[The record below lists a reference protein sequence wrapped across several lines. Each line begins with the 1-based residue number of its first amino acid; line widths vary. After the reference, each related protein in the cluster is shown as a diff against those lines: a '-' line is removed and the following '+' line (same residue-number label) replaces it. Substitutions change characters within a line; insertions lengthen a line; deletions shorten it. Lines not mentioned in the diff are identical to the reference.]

1 MGLKYI
7 LDTEQIFHVES
18 AGVDAW
24 GISSPSGEKTAYS
37 CCIRGAEDST
47 PIEAQGG
54 KHVIPSYTV
63 SFNGKVPFTVGET
76 LEVEGTELVIL
87 RKKEVK
93 DLSRKV
99 MFTKVTL

>member
-7 LDTEQIFHVES
+7 LDSEKVFYTPKGE
-18 AGVDAW
+18 VDSW
-24 GISSPSGEKTAYS
+24 GISSPSGDKQEVA
-37 CCIRGAEDST
+37 CLIRETDDST

-54 KHVIPSYTV
+54 KQVVPTYQVSINGTV
-63 SFNGKVPFTVGET
+63 AFGVGDI
-76 LEVEGTELVIL
+76 LEVEGQELVIL

-99 MFTKVTL
+99 MYTKVTL